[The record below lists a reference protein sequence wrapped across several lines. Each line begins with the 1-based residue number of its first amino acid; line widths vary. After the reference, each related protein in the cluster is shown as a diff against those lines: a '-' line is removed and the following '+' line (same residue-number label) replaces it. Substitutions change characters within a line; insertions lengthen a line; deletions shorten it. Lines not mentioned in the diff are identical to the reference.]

1 LTGTFGG
8 ALEARKIA
16 AGDRRLVTEARG
28 EVERDG
34 KVLVI
39 KRIHADY
46 YLRIDPAQRETAQR
60 VHEMHI
66 DFCPVART
74 LKGCVQI
81 TTQLHMQDA

>member
-1 LTGTFGG
+1 M
-8 ALEARKIA
+8 
-16 AGDRRLVTEARG
+16 TEAKG

-39 KRIHADY
+39 RRIHADY
-46 YLRIDPAQRETAQR
+46 YLKIEPSQRETAQR
-60 VHEMHI
+60 VHEMHA

-81 TTQLHMQDA
+81 TTRLHMQDA